1 MERDETREA
10 AKEFG
15 EMLRAKLAASRQ
27 GLRLEDLTGQER
39 TGGGVETEASRETN
53 QPKGEA

>member
-1 MERDETREA
+1 MDETREA

-15 EMLRAKLAASRQ
+15 ETLRAKLAASRQ

-39 TGGGVETEASRETN
+39 DESTDVESRAEPESGG
-53 QPKGEA
+53 

>member
-1 MERDETREA
+1 MDENREA

-15 EMLRAKLAASRQ
+15 EALRAKLAASRQ

-39 TGGGVETEASRETN
+39 SGDESTDVERRDEPESGG
-53 QPKGEA
+53 